1 MTSRVA
7 VVSLAV
13 AAAFAVPSFAAGAS
27 PAYRIV
33 GQPVVVRGEVPT
45 PSGPELGNALIF
57 RVDKTLPEGSNH
69 ATKAVALFGSDVSFT
84 PPTHASNDWGLDHV
98 GRHGVACYT
107 KSLGFETHLPGE
119 QGGRITLHV
128 AYRGQVA
135 PFSGHA
141 KVLRT
146 TKVGD
151 VLYPGA
157 SAVAKQL
164 GC

>member
-1 MTSRVA
+1 
-7 VVSLAV
+7 LA
-13 AAAFAVPSFAAGAS
+13 ASAS

-33 GQPVVVRGEVPT
+33 GQPVVLRGEVPT

-57 RVDKTLPEGSNH
+57 RVNRPLPEGSNH
-69 ATKAVALFGSDVSFT
+69 ATKAVALFGSDLSFT
-84 PPTHASNDWGLDHV
+84 PSSYASRDWGLDHV
-98 GRHGVACYT
+98 GRHGVACY
-107 KSLGFETHLPGE
+107 SEDLGFETRLPGE
-119 QGGRITLHV
+119 KGGRVTFHV

-135 PFSGHA
+135 PFAGHA
-141 KVLRT
+141 KVLST

-157 SAVAKQL
+157 SAVAKRL